1 MTTHAIPFAG
11 LEATTWTPIARSR
24 TTARPREWD
33 AEPGQEELYKR
44 VRFGMQPKGELPGV
58 VATARVGVDFVL
70 LFKARRR

>member
-24 TTARPREWD
+24 ANAVPREWD
-33 AEPGQEELYKR
+33 AEPGQEALYER
-44 VRFGMQPKGELPGV
+44 VRFGMHPAGELPGL
-58 VATARVGVDFVL
+58 VATARVGADFVL